1 MTVLEP
7 ASGQFR
13 SGVHHF
19 PLRVYFEDTDFSG
32 IVYHANYLRFMER
45 ARSDMLR
52 LAGIDQLATYE
63 AGEGVY
69 AVAAMDIKY
78 KRPAKLDDVLI
89 VESRVTRVRAAATE
103 IEQLVLLNGE
113 LAVQALVTA
122 ALVGPEGRPMRQP
135 KGWRETFNSLM
146 DQAKGE

>member
-1 MTVLEP
+1 MNIAPT
-7 ASGQFR
+7 SGQFHH
-13 SGVHHF
+13 GVHRF
-19 PLRVYFEDTDFSG
+19 PIRVYFEDTDFSG

-52 LAGIDQLATYE
+52 LAGIDQVATYR

-78 KRPAKLDDVLI
+78 KRPARLDDVLI

-103 IEQLVLLNGE
+103 IEQLILLKGE
-113 LAVQALVTA
+113 LAVSALVTA

-135 KGWRETFNSLM
+135 QGWKDEFNSLM
-146 DQAKGE
+146 KQAKGE